1 MHRFLVNLQVA
12 LEILSQLDVFSREF
26 KCLILNRVYLFD
38 HFYEVAASHSEV
50 LLILVVILES
60 LKFCEGDRGQTI
72 YREIFALLKMLSCLL
87 VRDLLSMVAPL
98 LLTPHFKRCIIV
110 LLSFLFNIDIILHLR
125 ALE

>member
-1 MHRFLVNLQVA
+1 MHRFLVDLQIA
-12 LEILSQLDVFSREF
+12 LEILSQLDVFRREF
-26 KCLILNRVYLFD
+26 ECLILNLIYLLD

-50 LLILVVILES
+50 LLILVVIFKS

-87 VRDLLSMVAPL
+87 VRDLLSMVTPL

-110 LLSFLFNIDIILHLR
+110 LLCFFFNIDIILHSR